1 MVLKFSFKI
10 VLQVIAVKEQ
20 CLNFSNDSM
29 LFFIKIRDSKKTRN
43 GPRTTDHGRTDRPSY
58 RDAWTH
64 LKTSLSNLQ
73 FPRFIMPTRN
83 RPSTQPLAVRVAQGK
98 ILPHPSR
105 KLCLSSKCN
114 NNSLNHSNWVS
125 VAQLALDFSQ
135 QLYRPLG
142 RLGDH
147 MRHPE

>member
-1 MVLKFSFKI
+1 MSYD
-10 VLQVIAVKEQ
+10 VICNQGSMSQLFQSLYAVSYQ
-20 CLNFSNDSM
+20 FPQ
-29 LFFIKIRDSKKTRN
+29 FKKTRN
-43 GPRTTDHGRTDRPSY
+43 RPRATDHGQLTDRPSY